1 MDDPAA
7 VTLALTTAL
16 TAAFLRLGFN
26 EDAAAILADI
36 NREGL
41 TIEALQYFDDKG
53 VQELCSSLRRPGG
66 VVLGLAPPAGGL
78 PPRLANPGVSV
89 SAIAKLNLS
98 SACYMA
104 RHYHR
109 TGRQLLASELTM
121 DMVQRYAQFRIAEED
136 YKEPST
142 ALKLVKPDKIFD
154 FIDDWPE
161 HLALYDGQGARPL
174 AYVIRELIPIPP
186 HEHDPP
192 FGEMNSA
199 YASLRD
205 EIMVRAEHAT
215 AAYHVDNARV
225 FELLNDAVGDHKNV
239 KTWIKPYANTRDG
252 RGAWAAFKAHY
263 RGSAEMEAI
272 ETAAE
277 HKLDTVQYRGEKQRH
292 TFETHVSM
300 QMKCHLELEKATGT
314 PIPELRKVRLL
325 LKSLQVSTM
334 MVPAATI
341 RAQIDLRGNFD
352 ASVNY
357 LRSFISSSAQETR
370 TIAGMEGGGKQG
382 GGRPPFLPGKGK
394 SLKGGNNSGNKR
406 FKQGGH
412 GGPPKTGGAKTLDR
426 YYKPKDWWQLDQS
439 TRDKIVA
446 LRTKRNIADLQ
457 THEED
462 HATDATT
469 QRRAAGK
476 APKSRQA

>member
-1 MDDPAA
+1 
-7 VTLALTTAL
+7 
-16 TAAFLRLGFN
+16 
-26 EDAAAILADI
+26 
-36 NREGL
+36 
-41 TIEALQYFDDKG
+41 
-53 VQELCSSLRRPGG
+53 
-66 VVLGLAPPAGGL
+66 
-78 PPRLANPGVSV
+78 
-89 SAIAKLNLS
+89 
-98 SACYMA
+98 
-104 RHYHR
+104 
-109 TGRQLLASELTM
+109 M

-136 YKEPST
+136 YKEPAV

-161 HLALYDGQGARPL
+161 HLALYNGQGARPL
-174 AYVIRELIPIPP
+174 AYVIREITTIPP
-186 HEHDPP
+186 HQHDPP

-239 KTWIKPYANTRDG
+239 KTWIKPYASHRDG

-277 HKLDTVQYRGEKQRH
+277 HKLETVQYRGEKQRH

-325 LKSLQVSTM
+325 LKSLQVTTM

-357 LRSFISSSAQETR
+357 LRSFISTTTQESR
-370 TIAGMEGGGKQG
+370 TVAGMEGGGREG
-382 GGRPPFLPGKGK
+382 GGKEGSGKPPFLRGRGK
-394 SLKGGNNSGNKR
+394 SRKGGNDGGNKR
-406 FKQGGH
+406 FKQGKPGVT
-412 GGPPKTGGAKTLDR
+412 PKPGGAKTLDR
-426 YYKPKDWWQLDQS
+426 YYKPEDWWQLDQA
-439 TRDKIVA
+439 TRDKVLA
-446 LRTKRNIADLQ
+446 LRTKRNISDIQ
-457 THEED
+457 TQDED
-462 HATDATT
+462 HDTDATT

-476 APKSRQA
+476 APKTKQA